1 MLDKLPSGA
10 KVLIIRLRSLGDC
23 VLTTPAIHILKQ
35 SRPDLRVAVMVE
47 DRFADVFR
55 RNPDIECKTHQD
67 VGSVHHRVKLAGLRN
82 FQSRHLGV
90 ALL

>member
-1 MLDKLPSGA
+1 MLDQLPSGA

-35 SRPDLRVAVMVE
+35 HRPDLRVAVMVE

-55 RNPDIECKTHQD
+55 GNPD
-67 VGSVHHRVKLAGLRN
+67 VNAVLPPA
-82 FQSRHLGV
+82 SR
-90 ALL
+90 